1 MALDYFYNIAL
12 LVFLIVAI
20 DLLMRHGGYH
30 HLKYQVLLGGL
41 IGGAA
46 VLGMMNP
53 VTLDAGPIF
62 DGRSVIISVGA
73 FVGGPVTALIS
84 GAIAIIYRLYI
95 GGVGALVGTSVIVW
109 SAIAG
114 TGYYYL
120 KTRYAASS
128 TKLYFLLAF
137 GMIVHLGML
146 GLMLFLPGGISG
158 DVIGT
163 IALPVLTIY
172 PVSTMLLC
180 MLFLDQES
188 YYIAVNELAKRE
200 TELKQALE
208 VSHTTARELAESQK
222 RLLKYQL
229 LANHARDIIL
239 FIRYSDGAIIEANQ
253 AAEEAYGY
261 TRQQLLELN
270 IAVLRAPDTEPSVA
284 RQMRHANETGILFE
298 TYHRRIDGATFP
310 VEVSSRGVDMDAQR
324 ILVSVI
330 RDISE
335 KKAAEQKEKQL
346 REKTEVSSR
355 LAAVGEMAAGIAH
368 EINNPLTAVIGY
380 SELLAE
386 RNDIPEDVKDE
397 LKIINQ
403 SSQRVK
409 DIVKRM
415 LTFARQT
422 KPVKTSVDIN
432 ELIDNTLEMRR
443 YVLQTSNIEII
454 KDYESG
460 LPRVSA
466 DAGQLQ
472 QVLLNIIINAE
483 HALKRVERKGM
494 LTLQTQLAETGITI
508 SISDNGPG
516 MSRQVQEKLF
526 QPFFTT
532 KETGEGTGLGL
543 SLSLGIINE
552 HGGSLRVESFQEKG
566 STFIIELPVTC
577 EQVAEVE
584 ESHLA
589 KDIITGKA
597 GRILVVDDEP
607 AVVSLVRHVL
617 RQKGH
622 AVECCHRPQEALQL
636 LEDNTYD
643 AIVMDMRMPEMN
655 GLELYDR
662 VTSLWPAYEKR
673 VLLFTG
679 DTSDLDTREHL
690 NRLNLPYIAKPFD
703 SRELASL
710 VERLLSA

>member
-12 LVFLIVAI
+12 LVFIIVAVDI
-20 DLLMRHGGYH
+20 LMRHGGYH
-30 HLKYQVLLGGL
+30 HLKYKIFLGGL

-46 VLGMMNP
+46 VLGMLNP
-53 VTLDAGPIF
+53 VTLEAGPIF

-73 FVGGPVTALIS
+73 FIGGPVTAVIS
-84 GAIAIIYRLYI
+84 GTIAIIYRLYI
-95 GGVGALVGTSVIVW
+95 GGVGALVGSSVIVW
-109 SAIAG
+109 SVLAG

-120 KTRYAASS
+120 KIKYPDSS
-128 TKLYFLLAF
+128 TRPYFLLAF
-137 GMIVHLGML
+137 GMVVHVGML

-158 DVIGT
+158 DVIGI

-172 PVSTMLLC
+172 PLSTMLLC

-188 YYIAVNELAKRE
+188 YYIAVNKLARRE

-208 VSHTTARELAESQK
+208 ASHNTARELAESQK
-222 RLLKYQL
+222 RLEKYQL

-239 FIRYSDGAIIEANQ
+239 FIRYADGAIIEANQ
-253 AAEEAYGY
+253 AALETYGY
-261 TRQQLLELN
+261 TRQKLIELN
-270 IAVLRAPDTEPSVA
+270 ITELRAPDTEPSVA
-284 RQMRHANETGILFE
+284 VQMEHANEKGILFE
-298 TYHRRIDGATFP
+298 TLHRRNDRSTFP
-310 VEVSSRGVDMDAQR
+310 VEVSSRGVEMDGQR

-330 RDISE
+330 RDITD

-346 REKTEVSSR
+346 REKAEVSSR

-386 RNDIPEDVKDE
+386 RTDIPEDVKEE

-409 DIVKRM
+409 EIIKRM

-432 ELIDNTLEMRR
+432 NLIDNTLEMRQ
-443 YVLQTSNIEII
+443 YVLQTSNIEVV
-454 KDYESG
+454 KNYNTH
-460 LPRVSA
+460 LPAIAA
-466 DAGQLQ
+466 DGGQLQ

-483 HALKRVERKGM
+483 YAMKKTERKGV
-494 LTLQTQLAETGITI
+494 LILQTNRGETGIVI

-516 MSRQVQEKLF
+516 MSKQVLDKLF

-532 KETGEGTGLGL
+532 KDTGEGTGLGL
-543 SLSLGIINE
+543 SLSLGIIHE
-552 HGGSLRVESFQEKG
+552 HGGDLRAESSEGAG
-566 STFIIELPVTC
+566 STFIIELPVT
-577 EQVAEVE
+577 VE
-584 ESHLA
+584 EIA
-589 KDIITGKA
+589 VKDAHQHILNYATTQA

-607 AVVSLVRHVL
+607 AVLSLVKHVL
-617 RQKGH
+617 QQKGH
-622 AVECCHRPQEALQL
+622 KVDCCHHPEEALRI
-636 LEDNTYD
+636 LEKNTYD
-643 AIVMDMRMPEMN
+643 AIVMDMRMPEMS

-662 VTSLWPAYEKR
+662 VKKHWPAYKNR

-679 DTSDLDTREHL
+679 DTSDIDTREHL
-690 NRLNLPYIAKPFD
+690 KDLSLPYIAKPFD
-703 SRELASL
+703 SRELAGI
-710 VERLLSA
+710 VERLLSS